1 MNGSHRH
8 RQRHAFALV
17 TCVLWLL
24 GVEVLPNLHL
34 ALHHDDHT
42 HAADGTLVAFHD
54 HDHDHDDGDHDHALD
69 AGDHDDD
76 GQPALDHLPRARH
89 QAGGVSH
96 HAVALHRPPPP
107 LLAPIPVARAVWRLE
122 ATLDDAP
129 RSAALARPTSRGP
142 PSI

>member
-34 ALHHDDHT
+34 AHHHGDHT
-42 HAADGTLVAFHD
+42 HAADGTLVAL
-54 HDHDHDDGDHDHALD
+54 HDHDDDHDHARGAVD
-69 AGDHDDD
+69 DHDED
-76 GQPALDHLPRARH
+76 GPPALDHLPRSHHR
-89 QAGGVSH
+89 AGGVSH

-107 LLAPIPVARAVWRLE
+107 LLAPAPVARAVWRLE